1 MHMKDVKTK
10 EIIVEQLKKTP
21 IVQIACEKAS
31 IARATFYRW
40 RKADKDFAQKVDKA
54 LSEGINLVN
63 EMAESQLISA
73 IKDQNMTAIMFW
85 LKHHKQV
92 YSNKLE
98 IKGKVTTE
106 YELSKEEKEII
117 KKALEKSSL
126 LSDGEINN

>member
-1 MHMKDVKTK
+1 MKDIKTK

-40 RKADKDFAQKVDKA
+40 RKTDKDFAQKIDKA

>member
-1 MHMKDVKTK
+1 MKDIKTK
-10 EIIVEQLKKTP
+10 EIIIEVLKKTP
-21 IVQIACEKAS
+21 IAQIACEKAG

-40 RKADKDFAQKVDKA
+40 RKTDKDFAQKVDKA

-117 KKALEKSSL
+117 KQALEKSSL